1 MTITRYSERRFAMYI
16 LIIRIIIL
24 YLLVMICLRLMGKQ
38 QIGQL
43 QPFEFVA
50 ALMISELATIP
61 MEDVGAPLYTG
72 VVPVIVILVLQTGF
86 GYLSLKSNRFRR
98 LLSGAPT
105 IVIKD
110 GRILEKELAKSRYNL
125 NDLLEQ
131 LRIKDSHNLDEVA
144 YAILET
150 NGELSVIPKAEYSSV
165 TLSNMQITPPPTV
178 YPAVLILDGQ
188 IQEDTLREL
197 NLTTGQVMHSLQAYD
212 IHLPED
218 ALLAIMNTQGQ
229 IIAQKKEARS

>member
-1 MTITRYSERRFAMYI
+1 MYI
-16 LIIRIIIL
+16 LMLRTVIL
-24 YLLVMICLRLMGKQ
+24 YFLVMICLRLMGKQ

-61 MEDVGAPLYTG
+61 MEDMGAPLYTG
-72 VVPVIVILVLQTGF
+72 AIPVIVILALQTLC

-105 IVIKD
+105 LIIKD

-131 LRIKDSHNLDEVA
+131 LRIKDSYNLDEVA

-150 NGELSVIPKAEYSSV
+150 NGELSVIPKAACANV
-165 TLSNMQITPPPTV
+165 TPKDLQLSTTPTV

-188 IQEDTLREL
+188 PQKDTLREL
-197 NLTTGQVMHSLQAYD
+197 DLTIEQLLPSLQKQG
-212 IHLPED
+212 IHFPEE

-229 IIAQKKEARS
+229 IIAQKKEASV

>member
-1 MTITRYSERRFAMYI
+1 MYI
-16 LIIRIIIL
+16 LMIRTVIL

-61 MEDVGAPLYTG
+61 MEDSGAPLYTG
-72 VVPVIVILVLQTGF
+72 VVPVIVILTLQTLF
-86 GYLSLKSNRFRR
+86 GYISLKSNRFRR

-150 NGELSVIPKAEYSSV
+150 NGELSVIPKAQYSTV
-165 TLSNMQITPPPTV
+165 TLSNLQMTPIPTV

-188 IQEDTLREL
+188 VQTDTLREL
-197 NLTTGQVMHSLQAYD
+197 NLSLGDIMHQLQPFD
-212 IHLPED
+212 IHLPEE
-218 ALLAIMNTQGQ
+218 ALLAIRNTQGE
-229 IIAQKKEARS
+229 IFAQKKEAKN

>member
-1 MTITRYSERRFAMYI
+1 MYI
-16 LIIRIIIL
+16 LMIRTVIL

-61 MEDVGAPLYTG
+61 MEDSGAPLYTG
-72 VVPVIVILVLQTGF
+72 VVPVIVILTLQTLF
-86 GYLSLKSNRFRR
+86 GYISLKSNRFRR

-150 NGELSVIPKAEYSSV
+150 NGELSVIPKAQYSTV
-165 TLSNMQITPPPTV
+165 TLSNLQMTPTPTV

-188 IQEDTLREL
+188 VQTDTLQEL
-197 NLTTGQVMHSLQAYD
+197 NLSLGDIMHQLQPFD
-212 IHLPED
+212 IHLPEE
-218 ALLAIMNTQGQ
+218 ALLAIRNTQGE
-229 IIAQKKEARS
+229 IFAQKKEAKN